1 MSDTSVKLPDEAMG
15 RLEEL
20 ARMTG
25 RTTSFLA
32 GQFVE
37 DFPDRGP
44 CQVAEIAQAIDEANA
59 GDFASENDV
68 VALREKLG
76 AYAR

>member
-1 MSDTSVKLPDEAMG
+1 MMVRITHSLRKNRA
-15 RLEEL
+15 
-20 ARMTG
+20 
-25 RTTSFLA
+25 SF
-32 GQFVE
+32 FE

-44 CQVAEIAQAIDEANA
+44 CQVAEIAQAFEEANA

-68 VALREKLG
+68 AALREKLG